1 MLELHP
7 SRFRRIYS
15 KLIDLSHSQ
24 RPMDLYISSL
34 VLGAVGLTA
43 MATSGLGHQGHAHSQ
58 GHGNGSHA
66 GHGVVGHGNGAHSH
80 VGHAIAT
87 GARGAK
93 HGGARDSF
101 LWALMSPRI
110 LFSLALGFGAAG
122 ELVSPI
128 FPGGILRAAAALAGA
143 VLFERFLVT
152 PLWNFTMRFASQP
165 ALTLESAI
173 ADEATAVTA
182 FDVNGQG
189 IVSVEVDGQIVQVLA
204 TLLPADRS
212 LGVRVRAG
220 QRVRIEDVNA
230 SSNRCTVSLI

>member
-1 MLELHP
+1 
-7 SRFRRIYS
+7 
-15 KLIDLSHSQ
+15 
-24 RPMDLYISSL
+24 MDLYISSL
-34 VLGAVGLTA
+34 LLGVLGLSA
-43 MATSGLGHQGHAHSQ
+43 MALSGLGHQGHGHSQ
-58 GHGNGSHA
+58 GHG
-66 GHGVVGHGNGAHSH
+66 GHGHAGHGNGAHSH
-80 VGHAIAT
+80 TGHAMIT

-93 HGGARDSF
+93 HGGRGGRDSF

-122 ELVSPI
+122 ELVQPL
-128 FPGGILRAAAALAGA
+128 FPGGVFRVIAALGGA
-143 VLFERFLVT
+143 LLFERFLVT

-165 ALTLESAI
+165 ALTLESAVT
-173 ADEATAVTA
+173 DEATAVTA
-182 FDVNGQG
+182 FDANGQG

-230 SSNRCTVSLI
+230 AASRCTVSLI